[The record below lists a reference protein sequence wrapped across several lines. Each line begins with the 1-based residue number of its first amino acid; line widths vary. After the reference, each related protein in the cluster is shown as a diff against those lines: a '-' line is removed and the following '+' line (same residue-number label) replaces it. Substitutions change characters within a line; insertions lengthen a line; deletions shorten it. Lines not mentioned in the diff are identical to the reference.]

1 MGQRARRLFSPYGAK
16 KSECSTSERS
26 WFRVLSGVGIAA
38 WLLNRLELHKLDA
51 SKIGIVDV
59 ERPFAVAADFGGAR
73 LLELPHCRN
82 ISAETPGTCCGTA
95 YALAR
100 MGIDASTIVH
110 DILRAG
116 ECHRKVAHFPIPT
129 GNLSP
134 MAMGTIQGGHTA
146 HSPRSSGISLRVSGQ
161 RCA

>member
-1 MGQRARRLFSPYGAK
+1 M
-16 KSECSTSERS
+16 ERDPCRKATGS
-26 WFRVLSGVGIAA
+26 VGDT
-38 WLLNRLELHKLDA
+38 L
-51 SKIGIVDV
+51 
-59 ERPFAVAADFGGAR
+59 AR

-82 ISAETPGTCCGTA
+82 VSAETPRTCCGTA
-95 YALAR
+95 YALER

-134 MAMGTIQGGHTA
+134 MVMGTIQGGHTA
-146 HSPRSSGISLRVSGQ
+146 IHLGLPESVSGFQDSVAPSFKKFRDLLRLISIDAHFTQ
-161 RCA
+161 RFAKVRKEPVEMPVV